1 MRRLK
6 NVIIIIILLLLIL
19 PPFNIAKGE
28 DYIKWLDFNA
38 SYDILSKCYEY
49 DVNSFNSTVHY
60 NFIEL
65 LSYITLKNGNKF
77 NNRTDFAN
85 LKKIIELLNLGK
97 TMDEIVGKDKYYR
110 YYYEAYSAIFSRY
123 LGEFIDPVT
132 KEIKYGLIA
141 YHPFA
146 RGYWMSGSDDFG
158 NARNYGFKRKHLGHD
173 MYGSIGT
180 PIISVEG
187 GTVMEL
193 GWNRYGG
200 WRIGILSHD
209 TKRYYY
215 YAHLRKNKPF
225 IKDLKRGDKVEAGQV
240 IGYLGVT
247 GYSYKENTNMGTR
260 PHLHFGLQLIF
271 HPSQIDGNGEIW
283 IDVYNICRFLNRN
296 RAQVVKTENDD
307 FMSVN
312 LRRHIE

>member
-85 LKKIIELLNLGK
+85 LKKNIELLNLGK

-110 YYYEAYSAIFSRY
+110 YYYEAYSAIFP
-123 LGEFIDPVT
+123 G
-132 KEIKYGLIA
+132 
-141 YHPFA
+141 
-146 RGYWMSGSDDFG
+146 
-158 NARNYGFKRKHLGHD
+158 
-173 MYGSIGT
+173 
-180 PIISVEG
+180 ISA
-187 GTVMEL
+187 
-193 GWNRYGG
+193 N
-200 WRIGILSHD
+200 S
-209 TKRYYY
+209 
-215 YAHLRKNKPF
+215 
-225 IKDLKRGDKVEAGQV
+225 
-240 IGYLGVT
+240 
-247 GYSYKENTNMGTR
+247 
-260 PHLHFGLQLIF
+260 
-271 HPSQIDGNGEIW
+271 
-283 IDVYNICRFLNRN
+283 
-296 RAQVVKTENDD
+296 
-307 FMSVN
+307 
-312 LRRHIE
+312 